1 MSTEVKSVGQLINNT
16 NRLVDNMTTRQNTYF
31 DTFVNTE
38 PKDVEV
44 EKYNSD
50 GSTSIIDIPNVAK
63 IKEEF
68 DTYKTNVA
76 NNILDIKFENG
87 VLIIGNTVNESINQ

>member
-87 VLIIGNTVNESINQ
+87 VLIIGNTVNESN

>member
-31 DTFVNTE
+31 DTFVNPE

-87 VLIIGNTVNESINQ
+87 VLIIGNTVNESN